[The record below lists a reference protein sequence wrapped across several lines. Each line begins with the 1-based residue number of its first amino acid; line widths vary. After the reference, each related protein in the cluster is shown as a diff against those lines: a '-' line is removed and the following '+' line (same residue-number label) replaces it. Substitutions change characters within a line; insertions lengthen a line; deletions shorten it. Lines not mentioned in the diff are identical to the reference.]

1 MKARLD
7 AFQRSRV
14 GLFVKKVM
22 DDQAPNLAAL
32 LAWGTLSALL
42 PLILGMLSVAGLI
55 LRDPQRLDQVYNTL
69 LVALPADAAGP
80 VSAALDGVRK
90 EGAAPAGI
98 IAIILLLFNFTIFRQ
113 TTTVADWTE
122 FEYLFFIGCFFAMG
136 GVMETLFLENCNQ
149 FAGRH

>member
-55 LRDPQRLDQVYNTL
+55 LRDPQRLSHTRPL
-69 LVALPADAAGP
+69 GSRPRRDAAAP
-80 VSAALDGVRK
+80 DDRTRHNLDSCSAG
-90 EGAAPAGI
+90 
-98 IAIILLLFNFTIFRQ
+98 
-113 TTTVADWTE
+113 
-122 FEYLFFIGCFFAMG
+122 
-136 GVMETLFLENCNQ
+136 
-149 FAGRH
+149 